1 LHLLQIRVS
10 HKRIQAIFET
20 GKTKPVQGL
29 RILPDSPAFPR
40 MSIRNRLLVSLDL
53 RHQTNIQPKTTI
65 MKTLTRLLKE
75 IFLLQRFQ
83 IHAIMILLLFS
94 LSSCFQ
100 KFYKTNTVATT
111 DSATLNK
118 LVTENKSF
126 ILHTPDGAFAVTNP
140 AVDAD
145 VFSGD
150 KTALNPEYDKYLNP
164 IPNDPNRLNM
174 KKSGEVLN
182 EVHLYTNNLFTGTGK
197 INLGI
202 NQIYRVDVYQFD
214 KKVTRNSR
222 TLGIIGITVGSGV
235 VVAVLATAA
244 TSFENGLSNIALN
257 IH

>member
-1 LHLLQIRVS
+1 
-10 HKRIQAIFET
+10 
-20 GKTKPVQGL
+20 
-29 RILPDSPAFPR
+29 
-40 MSIRNRLLVSLDL
+40 
-53 RHQTNIQPKTTI
+53 
-65 MKTLTRLLKE
+65 
-75 IFLLQRFQ
+75 
-83 IHAIMILLLFS
+83 
-94 LSSCFQ
+94 
-100 KFYKTNTVATT
+100 
-111 DSATLNK
+111 
-118 LVTENKSF
+118 
-126 ILHTPDGAFAVTNP
+126 VTNP
-140 AVDAD
+140 AVYAD

-214 KKVTRNSR
+214 KKATRNSR